1 MYFNRGKL
9 KDICDSPFRPSGR
22 MNVVKLEDILPK
34 EKVFI
39 AALGNAWSFLE

>member
-9 KDICDSPFRPSGR
+9 KDICDFLFRSSGR
-22 MNVVKLEDILPK
+22 MNVVKLEDILLE

-39 AALGNAWSFLE
+39 VVFGNVWFFFE